1 VEVQATDERPVA
13 IAILGAT
20 GTGKSALA
28 MRLAQQLPVEI
39 ISVDSAQIYRAL
51 DIGTAKPSAA
61 ERAQVPH
68 HLIDIREPEQV
79 YSAGEFR
86 ADCLATLHGI
96 VARGRVPVL
105 VGGTML
111 YYRALFRGMAD
122 LPTANASLRA
132 ELDERAAREGWP
144 ALHAQLAERDPAG
157 AARINPNDAQRIQ
170 RALEVLLSSGQ
181 SLNQHW
187 DREARLNEATGDS
200 VDWQI
205 AILDPGSR
213 EELHARLAQRLD
225 AMMDDGFVGEV
236 RQLLDRGT
244 LQQTS
249 PVMRLV
255 GYRQLA
261 RFCRGERSLA
271 EATELALFATRQL
284 AKRQMTW
291 LRGPGLLPPAA
302 QVIRAEAFSA
312 VHTEQLLRSLIER
325 VVPP

>member
-1 VEVQATDERPVA
+1 VDQQSARLTGERPRA

-28 MRLAQQLPVEI
+28 MRLAQQLPVEF
-39 ISVDSAQIYRAL
+39 ISVDSAQVYRGL
-51 DIGTAKPSAA
+51 DIGTAKPTAA
-61 ERAQVPH
+61 ERAAVPH

-86 ADCLATLHGI
+86 ADCLATLRGI

-111 YYRALFRGMAD
+111 YYRALFRGMAE
-122 LPTANASLRA
+122 LPTANPSLRT

-144 ALHAQLAERDPAG
+144 ALHAQLAQRDPAG
-157 AARINPNDAQRIQ
+157 AARIHPHDAQRIQ
-170 RALEVLLSSGQ
+170 RALEVLAASGRSLS
-181 SLNQHW
+181 QHW
-187 DREARLNEATGDS
+187 EREAADTQPI
-200 VDWQI
+200 DWLI
-205 AILDPGSR
+205 AVLDPGSR
-213 EELHARLAQRLD
+213 EQLHVRLAQRLD
-225 AMMDDGFVGEV
+225 AMIDAGFVGEV

-244 LQQTS
+244 LHMTS

-261 RFCRGERSLA
+261 GYCRGEQTLV
-271 EATELALFATRQL
+271 EATRLALYATRQL

-291 LRGPGLLPPAA
+291 LRGTGLLPAAA
-302 QVIRAEAFSA
+302 QVIRADPFSA
-312 VHTEQLLRSLIER
+312 VHTEQLFRSLIER